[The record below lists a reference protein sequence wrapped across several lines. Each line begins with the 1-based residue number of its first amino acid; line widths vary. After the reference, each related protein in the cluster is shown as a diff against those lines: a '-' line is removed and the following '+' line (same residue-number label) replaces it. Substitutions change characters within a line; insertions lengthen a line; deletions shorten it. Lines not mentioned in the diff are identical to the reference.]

1 MNEESTQGTKKTE
14 GPGTSHATD
23 VCKET
28 CEAETCKKEGRKMSE
43 CQRHE
48 DMNRRVANLE
58 GAVKELATKE
68 AFKSLEQSMKDGF
81 LEIREEFKE
90 LREAVDKLKMLP
102 AKRWDALIG
111 DIIKQVVAIGAGLLI
126 AWLTFGGK

>member
-1 MNEESTQGTKKTE
+1 
-14 GPGTSHATD
+14 
-23 VCKET
+23 
-28 CEAETCKKEGRKMSE
+28 MSE
-43 CQRHE
+43 CPRHE
-48 DMNRRVANLE
+48 DMHRRVATLE
-58 GAVKELATKE
+58 GAVKDLATKE

-81 LEIREEFKE
+81 REIREEFKE
-90 LREAVDKLKMLP
+90 LREAVDKLKMAP